1 MAYAGWLNGEEE
13 WLIRRTRR
21 KSSSKGSQRIIK
33 AKNLI
38 AIANNLY
45 VRNELGKCV
54 EILKEAICLMPRN
67 PHPYFTLGLIFEE
80 KGEIPKAYYCF
91 FVAAHLQKNN
101 YGLWRKLYD
110 YSRQLGYNRERIYFI
125 EVLQR
130 KGNKREM
137 VVEKM
142 SLYGDDK
149 FKELSCKIEL
159 FEFDGVDDKI
169 FDEIHERITHKAR
182 LARLAKKLLGHLR
195 KNEDSCS
202 DYYIKQLIILKY
214 EASDFADIK
223 MLFNRYLLKRNVE
236 LCIKLRVIHIMA
248 CLYSGNDGE
257 AKECVR
263 IFTEDDKIWSEI
275 TDIDLLK
282 HLVDL
287 LIESDMVDEVTKLLG
302 RIKNSFNGQRE
313 FVYWKLGKMLDAKE
327 RYDEALLYYKLVL
340 ETNPGNDD
348 VKSRIHLIYTKQGNH
363 ELAKKYETIAQLID
377 IVDGRNKKRCAYSP
391 EMCMNT
397 RSLYENTKAL
407 RDDSEKFI
415 ESNRVLVD
423 DFLKNRF
430 VFERR
435 KKRAS
440 AGAGLCKQRHID
452 SIGMLEIRNEGKAM
466 KEGTS
471 EGFRFVDLHG
481 LSVDEWFD
489 VISGQIFSLLSVSCT
504 SEAMSLLFRSLEA
517 YIFRHRSDII
527 FKLIFTG
534 LKASLMFGEFGD
546 FISLIRNAICH
557 TGNYSYAYLLFYF
570 SNFFMSFQK
579 SSDFS
584 YFQKYLQRVCR
595 RKLKISLNSE
605 DEMISESSENET
617 MGERENVGNHARP
630 HEEAYKGDVSGRK
643 AVGVTHFLFLNSHIP
658 NLLQSKTVEMISSLE
673 MEGSPSESVILA
685 SMFLIHSKSRR
696 VSDRSMFI
704 KKGISILK
712 RLKERSKGEDSYA
725 ISYNIGK
732 AYQFFGFPGLA
743 ENFYMEALGTSNLEL
758 RRLVQ
763 FNLYL
768 IYKKNNTM
776 QIFKD
781 ILDNDEM
788 ASSLSKPSSVLFIAP
803 G

>member
-1 MAYAGWLNGEEE
+1 MTYVGWLNGEEE
-13 WLIRRTRR
+13 WLIRKARR
-21 KSSSKGSQRIIK
+21 RSSSKGSQRTIK
-33 AKNLI
+33 AKSLI
-38 AIANNLY
+38 TVANNLY

-54 EILKEAICLMPRN
+54 EMLKEAICLMPRN

-142 SLYGDDK
+142 GLYGNDK
-149 FKELSCKIEL
+149 FKEIGCRIEL
-159 FEFDGVDDKI
+159 FEFDGVDDGI
-169 FDEIHERITHKAR
+169 FDVIHRNITHKAR
-182 LARLAKKLLGHLR
+182 LARLAKKLLNYLK

-202 DYYIKQLIILKY
+202 DHYIRRLIILKY
-214 EASDFADIK
+214 EAFDFVDMK
-223 MLFNRYLLKRNVE
+223 MVFDRYLLKRNVE
-236 LCIKLRVIHIMA
+236 LCIKLRVIYIMA
-248 CLYSGNDGE
+248 CLHDRKDGSIEERIDAFLENDE
-257 AKECVR
+257 A
-263 IFTEDDKIWSEI
+263 WSEI
-275 TDIDLLK
+275 TDIGLLR

-287 LIESDMVDEVTKLLG
+287 LIENDMIDEVTKLLG
-302 RIKNSFNGQRE
+302 RIKNSFSGQRE
-313 FVYWKLGKMLDAKE
+313 FVYWKLGKMLDDKGK
-327 RYDEALLYYKLVL
+327 YDEALLYYKLVL
-340 ETNPGNDD
+340 ETNPANDD
-348 VKSRIHLIYTKQGNH
+348 VKSRIHSIYTKQGNH
-363 ELAKKYETIAQLID
+363 EMAKKYETIARLID
-377 IVDGRNKKRCAYSP
+377 IVDGRSKKGCAYSP
-391 EMCMNT
+391 EMCMNI
-397 RSLYENTKAL
+397 RSLYESTRVVRN
-407 RDDSEKFI
+407 DCGKFI
-415 ESNRVLVD
+415 ESNRALVD

-430 VFERR
+430 IFERR
-435 KKRAS
+435 KKKAS
-440 AGAGLCKQRHID
+440 TGLRPYRQRHA
-452 SIGMLEIRNEGKAM
+452 GVLEIRNEEKAM

-489 VISGQIFSLLSVSCT
+489 VISAQIFSLLSVSCT

-527 FKLIFTG
+527 CKLVFTG

-546 FISLIRNAICH
+546 FISLVRSAICH
-557 TGNYSYAYLLFYF
+557 TGNYSYSYLLFYF

-579 SSDFS
+579 SNDFS

-595 RKLKISLNSE
+595 RKLRICPSLE
-605 DEMISESSENET
+605 DDLSSESLENET
-617 MGERENVGNHARP
+617 KEEKENANSHGGALCP
-630 HEEAYKGDVSGRK
+630 EYKEDVPRRK
-643 AVGVTHFLFLNSHIP
+643 STGVTHFLFLNSHIP
-658 NLLQSKTVEMISSLE
+658 NLLQSKTVEMMSSLE
-673 MEGSPSESVILA
+673 MEGSTSESIILA

-696 VSDRSMFI
+696 VSDRNMFI

-712 RLKERSKGEDSYA
+712 KLKERSEGEDAYV

-743 ENFYMEALGTSNLEL
+743 ESFYMDALGTSDVEL

-768 IYKKNNTM
+768 ICKRNSTM

-781 ILDNDEM
+781 IIG
-788 ASSLSKPSSVLFIAP
+788 SSRADSSSA
-803 G
+803 